1 MAKKPNPAKIVAYKG
16 FNPDWTCN
24 GFQYEVGKTFK
35 HKGRAELCASGF
47 HACQAPLDVF
57 GYYPPTSKFALVEMS
72 GVSADRRGDSK
83 LCSTEITIKAEL
95 TLPDFIKRG
104 VDYILSKVDF
114 AGASETNTGDR
125 SAATNTGDRSA
136 ATNTGYRSA
145 ATNTGDRS
153 AATNTGDRSA
163 ATNTGYRSAATNTGK
178 YGAAFATGIDGKVSG
193 AVGCSLH
200 LDERR
205 ENWGA
210 DNHGEILHAWAGIV
224 GRDGIKPDTFYT
236 LKDGQPVE
244 VSDQ

>member
-145 ATNTGDRS
+145 ATNTG
-153 AATNTGDRSA
+153 
-163 ATNTGYRSAATNTGK
+163 K